1 MLVPDSFAYRKYI
14 TYLQEITQ
22 NSSNKSQN
30 EDYNQILLLSSQ
42 ISENRQDLSI
52 LIQNYLIDEMLTEF
66 PIFGLNGDYLAAV
79 NFIV

>member
-14 TYLQEITQ
+14 TYLQQITQ

-30 EDYNQILLLSSQ
+30 EDYHQILLLSSQ

-52 LIQNYLIDEMLTEF
+52 LI
-66 PIFGLNGDYLAAV
+66 
-79 NFIV
+79 